1 MVRYLQVKK
10 IEAPLEETRF
20 VVDGV
25 HHTLAPELTPVDF
38 GLADGATINVVVP
51 EEYLN
56 PQQEAAEGEEAAGE
70 HESGTAAA
78 VEAL

>member
-20 VVDGV
+20 VVDEV
-25 HHTLAPELTPVDF
+25 HHTLAPELTPADF
-38 GLADGATINVVVP
+38 SLKDGATINVIVP

-56 PQQEAAEGEEAAGE
+56 PQQEAAEDEEAEEQEEAA
-70 HESGTAAA
+70 AATT
-78 VEAL
+78 EAL